1 MICSGPFPW
10 KQDARCQGEGCKSP
24 EILGPQVNKPDPSC
38 HESGRTLSVTR
49 DRNPRI
55 HHLKGFIISFPGFRA
70 SWIQNPD
77 RASSRPTARWLLWAD
92 LHPWE
97 LSFGCG
103 RRRAAPRAH
112 SSLAPSGST
121 ESLLPFPSRSN
132 GCSTEP
138 PWLGLAGAG
147 HVLTPE
153 PIPVAE
159 VRQRSDWPGLGQ
171 GPPPTPGVML
181 AAHVPR
187 GLRAGRTDLETQ
199 GLLS

>member
-1 MICSGPFPW
+1 MLDAKGRGVSHQRFSGHRLTSQTPVVMNPAGRSQLHGTGTRGFIVLRDLSSPSLASGPAGSRILTVRPPVPQLAGSSGLTSIPGNFP
-10 KQDARCQGEGCKSP
+10 
-24 EILGPQVNKPDPSC
+24 L
-38 HESGRTLSVTR
+38 
-49 DRNPRI
+49 
-55 HHLKGFIISFPGFRA
+55 
-70 SWIQNPD
+70 
-77 RASSRPTARWLLWAD
+77 
-92 LHPWE
+92 
-97 LSFGCG
+97 GCG

-112 SSLAPSGST
+112 GSLAPSGST